1 MSRMGLLACVFIG
14 QALLAS
20 PARAQDAPPEDER
33 FSLYRTEDGYL
44 RLDGRTGQ
52 LSSCSSREARWVCLT
67 LPEERNAL
75 ESEIARLQADNAALK
90 KELLT
95 HQLPLPQ
102 GVRPDPP
109 HAAAPQSSGRAD
121 HKFERVGSVIKNVW
135 QRVIA
140 FVVNMQRDLL
150 KRS

>member
-1 MSRMGLLACVFIG
+1 MSRTGLLACVLLA
-14 QALLAS
+14 QALIAS
-20 PARAQDAPPEDER
+20 SVRAQDAPAADER
-33 FSLYRTEDGYL
+33 FSLYHTEDGYL

-52 LSSCSSREARWVCLT
+52 LSNCTQREARWVCQT

-95 HQLPLPQ
+95 HQLPLPP
-102 GVRPDPP
+102 GVRPDPTRAP
-109 HAAAPQSSGRAD
+109 GSPQSTGGPD
-121 HKFERVGSVIKNVW
+121 RVGSVIKDVW
-135 QRVIA
+135 QRLVA
-140 FVVNMQRDLL
+140 FVASMQRDLL

>member
-1 MSRMGLLACVFIG
+1 MSRVGLLACVLTG
-14 QALLAS
+14 HALIAS
-20 PARAQDAPPEDER
+20 TVGAQDAPPEDER
-33 FSLYRTEDGYL
+33 FSLYHTEDGYL

-52 LSSCSSREARWVCLT
+52 LSSCTRREARWVCLT

-109 HAAAPQSSGRAD
+109 RAPGPHSSAGAD
-121 HKFERVGSVIKNVW
+121 RRLDRVGSVIKNVW